1 MKKELSEMKL
11 MRINTII
18 ITIFIILCAMNDSK
32 AISLSDPSKDA
43 RGYILYVFAKRTE
56 VMVDFCKKDGLTR
69 GTKLDVIR
77 PKVEGMDEP
86 VKLGEI
92 TVEKVGDKM
101 SKAKVSLITSS
112 LKMEKGDRV
121 YPHPIIVVSDE
132 SWIAQTTPEKG
143 WKSEISLP
151 NQRNWTNCQVVRGM
165 ENRPTIKQLI
175 TDTNAKPIWHPG
187 VSARTGDVFFR
198 KVFTIDANTASATL
212 DVICGG
218 KANIYIND
226 TWVGEVKEPVREE
239 KEDWP
244 KITSFKVRTLLRK
257 GRNIV
262 AVQTFIEP
270 KSVFPPVLL
279 LAINVQTSFR

>member
-1 MKKELSEMKL
+1 MKL
-11 MRINTII
+11 MRLCTII
-18 ITIFIILCAMNDSK
+18 ITIFIFLCAINDSK
-32 AISLSDPSKDA
+32 AKSLLDISDPSKDA

-56 VMVDFCKKDGLTR
+56 VMVDFCKKDGLTN

-121 YPHPIIVVSDE
+121 YPHPIVVVSDE
-132 SWIAQTTPEKG
+132 SWIAQKTPEKG
-143 WKSEISLP
+143 WRSEINLP
-151 NQRNWTNCQVVRGM
+151 NERNWTICQVIPDM
-165 ENRPTIKQLI
+165 ENRPTVKRLI
-175 TDTNAKPIWHPG
+175 TDTNAKPVWHPG

-198 KVFTIDANTASATL
+198 KVFTINANATSATL

-218 KANIYIND
+218 KVNIYLND
-226 TWVGEVKEPVREE
+226 SWVGEVKEPVREE
-239 KEDWP
+239 EEDWP
-244 KITSFKVRTLLRK
+244 KITSFKVRTFLRK
-257 GRNIV
+257 GRNII
-262 AVQTFIEP
+262 AVQVFREP

-279 LAINVQTSFR
+279 LAIKVQTSFR